1 MNLSSVKMKTNTFSL
16 KFKSKIIDK
25 KSSAELLNNL
35 YNTEN
40 QDLQKH
46 VYLRKPSLTILI
58 LK

>member
-1 MNLSSVKMKTNTFSL
+1 MKTNTFSL